1 VDRFLVR
8 PPRDTTSERR
18 RARPLRAVVLA
29 TRELPTTRRRLPP
42 RARAARWVNMMS
54 VTLANAVLRARPAL
68 AIVDYYGDLLKG
80 ASCDLA
86 FKRSPS

>member
-1 VDRFLVR
+1 
-8 PPRDTTSERR
+8 
-18 RARPLRAVVLA
+18 
-29 TRELPTTRRRLPP
+29 
-42 RARAARWVNMMS
+42 MMS